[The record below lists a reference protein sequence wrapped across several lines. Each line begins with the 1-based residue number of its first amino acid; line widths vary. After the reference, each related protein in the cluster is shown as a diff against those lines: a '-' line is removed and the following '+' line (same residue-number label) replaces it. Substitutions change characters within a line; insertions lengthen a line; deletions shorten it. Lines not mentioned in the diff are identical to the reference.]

1 MQIRLGARVGRAT
14 EQIASGLWRWTAPHL
29 EWEPNATPD
38 SLADWEQHVGS
49 VPYEISEH
57 TVFFDPL
64 LPPHPDEFW
73 RWADQHVAARPHIRA
88 YDNRLHKRSRPAF
101 VERYGAS
108 TSRAKNQL
116 PHGVESFVVKIVQRG
131 SQQAS

>member
-1 MQIRLGARVGRAT
+1 SRAAT

-38 SLADWEQHVGS
+38 SLADWKQHVGS
-49 VPYEISEH
+49 VLYETSEH

-73 RWADQHVAARPHIRA
+73 RWADQHVAARRTFVLTTIGCTSGAVPRSSNDTEPLHRGQRINCRA
-88 YDNRLHKRSRPAF
+88 
-101 VERYGAS
+101 
-108 TSRAKNQL
+108 
-116 PHGVESFVVKIVQRG
+116 G
-131 SQQAS
+131 SNPSS